1 MSATRV
7 NFQPNSM
14 FARCNVGEVPERI
27 LIMTANTTVRR
38 LTRATLLCAT
48 TVAALCATMAQ
59 AQTIPP
65 TQDQPAA
72 TPQGATPSGAAT
84 AVPDAASAPALPD
97 TDQAA
102 GTIDAADPGDIV
114 VTGYRSS
121 LAKSTNAKRASTG
134 FTDSIFAE
142 DIGKFPD
149 TNIAESFNRIPGVTI
164 TRDVTGEGTNVA
176 IRGLGSNFTNVTLN
190 GAPIAVA
197 SSGATDAQGTDRSVD
212 LSFFPTDLFTKLTV
226 NKSYT
231 ADLLEGGA
239 AGNVDLRSARPFDRP
254 KSFLAYN
261 IQGTNQSPEDR
272 IGVRGSL
279 IGSWRGEKVGIL
291 AGVSAQRL
299 FTDTRGFE
307 TIGYTNPALTAAQC
321 GATTGCNTTGGG
333 NWTIPAVVPAGAG
346 AGLVAGTPINSAF
359 LLANNPGA
367 TIQQIDNALLPRL
380 GRSTS
385 IRGPRD
391 RVNAIVSAEWQPTD
405 TLHFYVDG
413 LYGYKRNEL
422 TRENMAWI
430 VRNGAI
436 IPTNLTFDKSD
447 CTVGCVVTGGTFAN
461 AQFFNEFRPYTET
474 TKLFSVNPGGEW
486 EISDA
491 FKLNLQGNYA
501 RSTFHRENPS
511 VGMTTPLGVGNTVTY
526 SNTGGIPTIQS
537 GLDLND
543 PTNFGWNAGSRV
555 NISDEYRV
563 NESKGVRG
571 DLTWGKK
578 ELNLKVGGAF
588 DDVSRR
594 IRSFDNSQAWQN
606 AVCGNNPNVFVQS
619 PNSQPPCEG
628 LNAPGAAPAGYPTYP
643 GYGTG
648 ATAGMAGPVRYA
660 GSLVPNSA
668 APTYL
673 MPGPAGFVTVDWPKF
688 AAATNYDQ
696 YHDNAPESGASST
709 GASGGSIREV
719 VKSAFATVNGAQ
731 ELGGNMLRFNVGL
744 RYVNTIQTISGRV
757 SLPDPRNAT
766 ASGAALPDGSRYPN
780 IVNIAT
786 TRNNYSNWLPA
797 ATFAYDVGE
806 HALVR
811 VAGSRTLTRPDP
823 SAQLPGVN
831 FGAPSADQASIGNP
845 ALKPYLST
853 NLDLGF
859 EYYTGREGV
868 ISFNAFRKS
877 IEGFTNTAINTVPF
891 SNLAQYGI
899 TYDTLNPTQQIAL
912 NSRGGPTVAQVQV
925 TSQVNVP
932 NKLTINGLEFQW
944 VQPLD
949 FLTKM
954 IGVTGFGFNAN
965 ATIFDQRSDGPAQAF
980 GVAPFTYNITGYY
993 EKNGVMLRVSTTSRE
1008 GSQNSGAAQNGIP
1021 AAALFG
1027 TDYTTYDFSSSFDLD
1042 KIFGLKGAPQLTVNV
1057 ANFTDATLRSYFQ
1070 FENATFTQYKPG
1082 RQFLV
1087 GLRGTF

>member
-1 MSATRV
+1 MT
-7 NFQPNSM
+7 PIKT
-14 FARCNVGEVPERI
+14 VPH
-27 LIMTANTTVRR
+27 
-38 LTRATLLCAT
+38 LTRAALLCAT
-48 TVAALCATMAQ
+48 TIAALCAPTAM

-65 TQDQPAA
+65 TQDPAPPVA
-72 TPQGATPSGAAT
+72 QGAAPAT
-84 AVPDAASAPALPD
+84 AERGPESPAIALPGA
-97 TDQAA
+97 DQAP
-102 GTIDAADPGDIV
+102 GTIDAADDADII

-121 LAKSTNAKRASTG
+121 LAKSTTAKREATG

-149 TNIAESFNRIPGVTI
+149 TNIAESFNRIPGITI
-164 TRDVTGEGTNVA
+164 SRDVTGEGTNVA

-190 GAPIAVA
+190 GATIAVA

-239 AGNVDLRSARPFDRP
+239 AGNIDLRSARPFDRQT
-254 KSFLAYN
+254 SFLAYN
-261 IQGTNQSPEDR
+261 VQGTKQSPEDR
-272 IGVRGSL
+272 IGARGSL
-279 IGSWRGEKVGIL
+279 IGSWRNDTVGIL

-321 GATTGCNTTGGG
+321 GAATGCNATAGG
-333 NWTIPAVVPAGAG
+333 NWTIPAVVPTGAG
-346 AGLVAGTPINSAF
+346 AGLVAGTTIDSAF

-367 TIQQIDNALLPRL
+367 SIQQIDNALLPRL
-380 GRSTS
+380 GRFTS

-391 RVNAIVSAEWQPTD
+391 RINAIVSAEWQPTD
-405 TLHFYVDG
+405 TLHFYIDG
-413 LYGYKRNEL
+413 LYGYKKNEL
-422 TRENMAWI
+422 TRENVAWI

-436 IPTNLTFDKSD
+436 IPTKLTFDKSD

-474 TKLFSVNPGGEW
+474 TKLLSINPGGEW
-486 EISDA
+486 EISDTL
-491 FKLNLQGNYA
+491 KLNLQGNYA
-501 RSTFHRENPS
+501 RSTFHRESPS
-511 VGMTTPLGVGNTVTY
+511 VGLTTPLSVGNTVTY
-526 SNTGGIPTIQS
+526 SNTGNGIPTITS

-543 PTNFGWNAGSRV
+543 PKNFGWNAGSRV
-555 NISDEYRV
+555 NIQDERRR
-563 NESKGVRG
+563 NTNKGARG
-571 DLTWGKK
+571 DLTWGAKA
-578 ELNLKVGGAF
+578 LNLKVGGAF

-594 IRSFDNSQAWQN
+594 IQGFDNSQAWQN
-606 AVCGNNPNVFVQS
+606 AVCGNNPNVFVPS
-619 PNSQPPCEG
+619 PNSQPPCTG

-648 ATAGMAGPVRYA
+648 STAGMAGPVTYG
-660 GSLVPNSA
+660 GSLIPNAA
-668 APTYL
+668 APSYL
-673 MPGPAGFVTVDWPKF
+673 SPGPAGFVTVNFPAF
-688 AAATNYDQ
+688 AAASKYQ
-696 YHDNAPESGASST
+696 QFHDAAPESGGANT
-709 GASGGSIREV
+709 GASGGTIREV
-719 VKSAFATVNGAQ
+719 VKSAFATLNGEQ
-731 ELGGNMLRFNVGL
+731 ELGGNMLRFNAGV

-757 SLPDPRNAT
+757 SLPDPRNT
-766 ASGAALPDGSRYPN
+766 PPSGVALPDGSRYPN
-780 IVNIAT
+780 IVNIVT
-786 TRNNYSNWLPA
+786 TRNEYSKWLPA
-797 ATFAYDVGE
+797 ATFAYDVSDR
-806 HALVR
+806 AVVR
-811 VAGSRTLTRPDP
+811 VAGSRTMTRPDP
-823 SAQLPGVN
+823 AQQLPGVS
-831 FGAPSADQASIGNP
+831 FGAPSADQANIGNP
-845 ALKPYLST
+845 ALAPYLST
-853 NLDLGF
+853 NIDLGF

-868 ISFNAFRKS
+868 VSFNAFRKS
-877 IEGFTNTAINTVPF
+877 IKGFTNTFINTVPF

-899 TYDTLNPTQQIAL
+899 TYDTLNPTQQIAI
-912 NSRGGPTVAQVQV
+912 NSRGGPGAAQVQV

-949 FLTKM
+949 FLTRM

-965 ATIFDQRSDGPAQAF
+965 ATFVDQRSDGPATAF

-993 EKNGVMLRVSTTSRE
+993 EKNGVMLRVSTTSRD

-1027 TDYTTYDFSSSFDLD
+1027 TDYTQYDFSSSFDLD
-1042 KIFGLKGAPQLTVNV
+1042 TLFGIAHAPQLTINV
-1057 ANFTDATLRSYFQ
+1057 ANFTNATLRSYFQ

-1082 RQFLV
+1082 RQFLI

>member
-1 MSATRV
+1 MTPSKT
-7 NFQPNSM
+7 
-14 FARCNVGEVPERI
+14 VP
-27 LIMTANTTVRR
+27 R

-48 TVAALCATMAQ
+48 TMAALCATIAT

-65 TQDQPAA
+65 TQDPSPPVAEGAAPVAATPDATAPAA
-72 TPQGATPSGAAT
+72 TL
-84 AVPDAASAPALPD
+84 PDA
-97 TDQAA
+97 DQTP
-102 GTIDAADPGDIV
+102 GTIDAADGADIV

-149 TNIAESFNRIPGVTI
+149 TNIAESFNRIPGITI

-190 GAPIAVA
+190 GATIAVA

-239 AGNVDLRSARPFDRP
+239 AGNIDLRSARPFDRQT
-254 KSFLAYN
+254 SFLAYN
-261 IQGTNQSPEDR
+261 VQGTKQSPEDR
-272 IGVRGSL
+272 IGARGSL
-279 IGSWRGEKVGIL
+279 IGSWRNDTFGIL

-321 GATTGCNTTGGG
+321 GAATGCNTTGGG
-333 NWTIPAVVPAGAG
+333 NWTIPATVPVGAG
-346 AGLVAGTPINSAF
+346 AGLVAGTPINQAF

-380 GRSTS
+380 GRNTS

-391 RVNAIVSAEWQPTD
+391 RINAIMSAEWQPTD

-413 LYGYKRNEL
+413 LYGYKKNEL
-422 TRENMAWI
+422 IRENVAWI

-486 EISDA
+486 EISDTL
-491 FKLNLQGNYA
+491 KLNLQGNYA
-501 RSTFHRENPS
+501 RSTFHRESPS
-511 VGMTTPLGVGNTVTY
+511 VGLTTPLGVGNTVTY
-526 SNTGGIPTIQS
+526 TNDGGIPTIQS

-543 PTNFGWNAGSRV
+543 PANFGWNAGSRV
-555 NISDEYRV
+555 NIQDERRL
-563 NESKGVRG
+563 NISKGARG
-571 DLTWGKK
+571 DLTWGAKA
-578 ELNLKVGGAF
+578 LNLKVGGAF
-588 DDVSRR
+588 DNVSRR
-594 IRSFDNSQAWQN
+594 ITGYDNSQAWQN
-606 AVCGNNPNVFVQS
+606 AVCGNNPSAFVNS

-648 ATAGMAGPVRYA
+648 STAGMAGPVTYG
-660 GSLVPNSA
+660 GSLIPNSA
-668 APTYL
+668 VPTYL
-673 MPGPAGFVTVDWPKF
+673 TPGPAGFVTVDWPKF
-688 AAATNYDQ
+688 AAASNYDF
-696 YHDNAPESGASST
+696 YHDNAPETGAANT
-709 GASGGSIREV
+709 GASGGAIREV
-719 VKSAFATVNGAQ
+719 VKSAFATLNGEQ
-731 ELGGNMLRFNVGL
+731 ELGGNMLRFNAGV
-744 RYVNTIQTISGRV
+744 RYVNTIQTITGRV
-757 SLPDPRNAT
+757 SLPDPRNTTAT
-766 ASGAALPDGSRYPN
+766 GAQLPDGSRYPN
-780 IVNIAT
+780 LVSNVS
-786 TRNNYSNWLPA
+786 TRNVYSKWLPA

-806 HALVR
+806 HAVVR
-811 VAGSRTLTRPDP
+811 VAGSRTMTRPDP

-845 ALKPYLST
+845 ALEPYLST

-868 ISFNAFRKS
+868 VSFNAFRKS
-877 IEGFTNTAINTVPF
+877 IDGFTNTSINTVPF
-891 SNLAQYGI
+891 ADLAQYGI

-949 FLTKM
+949 FLTRM

-965 ATIFDQRSDGPAQAF
+965 ATIVDQRSDGPAQAF

-993 EKNGVMLRVSTTSRE
+993 EKNGVMVRVSTTSRD

-1021 AAALFG
+1021 AAALYG

-1042 KIFGLKGAPQLTVNV
+1042 KIFGLAGAPQLTVNV
-1057 ANFTDATLRSYFQ
+1057 ANFTNATLRSYFQ

-1082 RQFLV
+1082 RQFLI

>member
-1 MSATRV
+1 MV
-7 NFQPNSM
+7 
-14 FARCNVGEVPERI
+14 V
-27 LIMTANTTVRR
+27 
-38 LTRATLLCAT
+38 LCAT
-48 TVAALCATMAQ
+48 AAA
-59 AQTIPP
+59 AQTVPP
-65 TQDQPAA
+65 TQDAAPTAPQSPAPATAEPTAPAA
-72 TPQGATPSGAAT
+72 S
-84 AVPDAASAPALPD
+84 LPD
-97 TDQAA
+97 SDQTP
-102 GTIDAADPGDIV
+102 GTIDAADSGDIV

-121 LAKSTNAKRASTG
+121 LAKSTYAKRESTG

-149 TNIAESFNRIPGVTI
+149 TNIAESFNRIPGITI

-190 GAPIAVA
+190 GATIAVA

-239 AGNVDLRSARPFDRP
+239 AGNIDLRSARPFDRST
-254 KSFLAYN
+254 SFLAYN
-261 IQGTNQSPEDR
+261 VQGTRQSPEDR
-272 IGVRGSL
+272 IGARGSL
-279 IGSWRGEKVGIL
+279 IGSWRGDKFGIL

-321 GATTGCNTTGGG
+321 GATTGCNTTAGG
-333 NWTIPAVVPAGAG
+333 NWTIPAVVPVGAG
-346 AGLVAGTPINSAF
+346 AGLVAGTPITSAF

-380 GRSTS
+380 GRFTS

-391 RVNAIVSAEWQPTD
+391 RINAIVSTEWQPTD
-405 TLHFYVDG
+405 RLHLYVDG
-413 LYGYKRNEL
+413 LYGYKKNEL
-422 TRENMAWI
+422 IRENMAWI
-430 VRNGAI
+430 VRNSAI
-436 IPTNLTFDKSD
+436 IPTNLTFDKTD

-486 EISDA
+486 EISNRL
-491 FKLNLQGNYA
+491 KLNLQGNYA
-501 RSTFHRENPS
+501 RSTFHRESPT
-511 VGMTTPLGVGNTVTY
+511 VGATTPLGVGNTVTY
-526 SNTGGIPTIQS
+526 ANTGGVPTINS

-543 PTNFGWNAGSRV
+543 PANFGWNPGARLSVADERRL
-555 NISDEYRV
+555 NIT
-563 NESKGVRG
+563 KGLRG
-571 DLTWGKK
+571 DLTWGEKT
-578 ELNLKVGGAF
+578 LNLKVGGAY

-594 IRSFDNSQAWQN
+594 IRGYDNSQQWQN
-606 AVCGNNPNVFVQS
+606 AVCGNNPSIFVPS

-628 LNAPGAAPAGYPTYP
+628 LSAPGVTPPGYPTYP

-648 ATAGMAGPVRYA
+648 STAGLAGTVSYG

-668 APTYL
+668 VPTYL
-673 MPGPAGFVTVDWPKF
+673 KPGPAGFVTVDFPAF
-688 AAATNYDQ
+688 AAASNYE
-696 YHDNAPESGASST
+696 YFHDNTPETGGSTT
-709 GASGGSIREV
+709 GASGGLIREK
-719 VKSAFATVNGAQ
+719 VKSAFATLNGEQ
-731 ELGGNMLRFNVGL
+731 ELGGNMLRFNVGV
-744 RYVNTIQTISGRV
+744 RYVNTIQEIAGRV
-757 SLPDPRNAT
+757 SLPDARNT
-766 ASGAALPDGSRYPN
+766 PPSGIALPDGSRYPN
-780 IVNIAT
+780 IVNIVT
-786 TRNNYSNWLPA
+786 TQNKYSNWLPA
-797 ATFAYDVGE
+797 ATFAYDVSE
-806 HALVR
+806 HAVVR
-811 VAGSRTLTRPDP
+811 VAGSRTMTRPDP
-823 SAQLPGVN
+823 SAQLPGVG

-868 ISFNAFRKS
+868 VSFNAFRKALT
-877 IEGFTNTAINTVPF
+877 GFTTTAIDTVPF
-891 SNLAQYGI
+891 SDLSQYGI
-899 TYDTLNPTQQIAL
+899 TYDTLNPTQQIAI
-912 NSRGGPTVAQVQV
+912 NSRGGPGTAQVQI

-932 NKLTINGLEFQW
+932 DKLTINGLEFQW

-949 FLTKM
+949 FLTRAVG
-954 IGVTGFGFNAN
+954 ITGFGFNAN
-965 ATIFDQRSDGPAQAF
+965 ATIVDQTSKGAAQAF

-993 EKNGVMLRVSTTSRE
+993 EKHGVMLRVSTTARE

-1042 KIFGLKGAPQLTVNV
+1042 TIFGLAGAPQLTVNV
-1057 ANFTDATLRSYFQ
+1057 ANFTNATLRSYFQ

-1082 RQFLV
+1082 RQFLI

>member
-1 MSATRV
+1 
-7 NFQPNSM
+7 
-14 FARCNVGEVPERI
+14 
-27 LIMTANTTVRR
+27 MTPFKMAPR
-38 LTRATLLCAT
+38 LTRAALLCAT
-48 TVAALCATMAQ
+48 TMVALSATVAA

-65 TQDQPAA
+65 TQDPAPAA
-72 TPQGATPSGAAT
+72 SQGAAPAT
-84 AVPDAASAPALPD
+84 AGPTAPAASPAAALPD
-97 TDQAA
+97 SDQTP
-102 GTIDAADPGDIV
+102 GTIDAADSGDIV

-121 LAKSTNAKRASTG
+121 LAKSTNAKRAATG

-149 TNIAESFNRIPGVTI
+149 TNIAESFNRIPGITI

-190 GAPIAVA
+190 GATIAVA

-239 AGNVDLRSARPFDRP
+239 AGNIDLRSARPFDRAT
-254 KSFLAYN
+254 SFLAYN
-261 IQGTNQSPEDR
+261 VQGTKQSPEDR
-272 IGVRGSL
+272 IGARGSL
-279 IGSWRGEKVGIL
+279 IGSWRGDKVGIL

-321 GATTGCNTTGGG
+321 GAASGCNTTGGG
-333 NWTIPAVVPAGAG
+333 NWTIPAVVPVGAG
-346 AGLVAGTPINSAF
+346 AGLVAGTPITSAF

-391 RVNAIVSAEWQPTD
+391 RINAIVSAEWQPSD

-413 LYGYKRNEL
+413 LYGYKKNDL

-436 IPTNLTFDKSD
+436 IPTNLTFDKAD
-447 CTVGCVVTGGTFAN
+447 CTIGCVVTGGTFAN

-474 TKLFSVNPGGEW
+474 TKLFSINPGGEW
-486 EISDA
+486 EISDTL
-491 FKLNLQGNYA
+491 KLNLQGNYA

-511 VGMTTPLGVGNTVTY
+511 VGLTTPLGVGNTVTY
-526 SNTGGIPTIQS
+526 SNDGSGIPTIQS
-537 GLDLND
+537 ALDLND
-543 PTNFGWNAGSRV
+543 PANFGWNPGSRV
-555 NISDEYRV
+555 NISDERRL
-563 NESKGVRG
+563 NKSKGARG
-571 DLTWGKK
+571 DLTWGKPA
-578 ELNLKVGGAF
+578 LNLKVGGAF

-594 IRSFDNSQAWQN
+594 ISSNDNSQAYQN
-606 AVCGNNPNVFVQS
+606 AVCGNNPSVFVAS

-628 LNAPGAAPAGYPTYP
+628 LNAPGVIPAGYPTYP
-643 GYGTG
+643 GFGTG
-648 ATAGMAGPVRYA
+648 STAGMTGPVTYG

-668 APTYL
+668 APSYL
-673 MPGPAGFVTVDWPKF
+673 TPGPAGFVTVDWPKF
-688 AAATNYDQ
+688 AAATNYDF
-696 YHDNAPESGASST
+696 YHDNSPESGASTT
-709 GASGGSIREV
+709 GASGGGIREV
-719 VKSAFATVNGAQ
+719 VKSAFATVNGEQ
-731 ELGGNMLRFNVGL
+731 DLGGNMLRFNVGV
-744 RYVNTIQTISGRV
+744 RYVNTIQTITGRV
-757 SLPDPRNAT
+757 SLPDPRNTTAT
-766 ASGAALPDGSRYPN
+766 GVALPDGSRYPN
-780 IVNIAT
+780 LVSIVS
-786 TRNNYSNWLPA
+786 TRNVYSKWLPA
-797 ATFAYDVGE
+797 ATFAYDVSE
-806 HALVR
+806 HAVVR
-811 VAGSRTLTRPDP
+811 VAGSRTMTRPDP

-845 ALKPYLST
+845 ALEPYMST
-853 NLDLGF
+853 NIDLGF

-868 ISFNAFRKS
+868 VSFNAFRKS
-877 IEGFTNTAINTVPF
+877 IKGFTNTAISTVPF
-891 SNLAQYGI
+891 SNLSQYGI
-899 TYDTLNPTQQIAL
+899 TYDTLNPTQQIAI
-912 NSRGGPTVAQVQV
+912 NSRGGPGTAQVQV
-925 TSQVNVP
+925 TSQVNVAD
-932 NKLTINGLEFQW
+932 KLTINGLEFQW

-949 FLTKM
+949 FLTKT
-954 IGVTGFGFNAN
+954 IGITGFGFNAN
-965 ATIFDQRSDGPAQAF
+965 ATVVDQTSKGAATAF

-993 EKNGVMLRVSTTSRE
+993 EKHGVMLRVSTTSRE

-1042 KIFGLKGAPQLTVNV
+1042 KIFGLAGAPQLTVNV
-1057 ANFTDATLRSYFQ
+1057 ANFTNATLRSYFQ

>member
-1 MSATRV
+1 MKPFKMA
-7 NFQPNSM
+7 P
-14 FARCNVGEVPERI
+14 
-27 LIMTANTTVRR
+27 R
-38 LTRATLLCAT
+38 LTRAVLLCAT
-48 TVAALCATMAQ
+48 TLGALCATAAAAQ
-59 AQTIPP
+59 NAPPPQDQTPADGQDNGPATPPPAAQTPLEVGD
-65 TQDQPAA
+65 TQGS
-72 TPQGATPSGAAT
+72 TGE
-84 AVPDAASAPALPD
+84 
-97 TDQAA
+97 
-102 GTIDAADPGDIV
+102 DIV

-149 TNIAESFNRIPGVTI
+149 TNIAESFNRIPGITI

-190 GAPIAVA
+190 GATIAVA

-239 AGNVDLRSARPFDRP
+239 AGNIDLRSARPFDRAT
-254 KSFLAYN
+254 SFLAYN
-261 IQGTNQSPEDR
+261 VQGTKQSPEDR
-272 IGVRGSL
+272 IGARGSL
-279 IGSWRGEKVGIL
+279 IGSWRGDKVGIL

-321 GATTGCNTTGGG
+321 GAASGCNTTGGG
-333 NWTIPAVVPAGAG
+333 NWTIPAVVPVGAG
-346 AGLVAGTPINSAF
+346 AGLVAGTPITSAF

-391 RVNAIVSAEWQPTD
+391 RINAIVSAEWQPSD

-413 LYGYKRNEL
+413 LYGYKKNEL

-430 VRNGAI
+430 VRNGAV
-436 IPTNLTFDKSD
+436 IPTNLTFDKAD
-447 CTVGCVVTGGTFAN
+447 CTIGCVVTGGTFAN

-474 TKLFSVNPGGEW
+474 TKLVSVNPGGDW
-486 EISDA
+486 AISDKL
-491 FKLNLQGNYA
+491 KLNLQGNYA

-511 VGMTTPLGVGNTVTY
+511 VGLTTPLGVGNTVTY
-526 SNTGGIPTIQS
+526 SNDGSGIPTIQS

-543 PTNFGWNAGSRV
+543 PANFGWNPGSRV
-555 NISDEYRV
+555 NISDERRL
-563 NESKGVRG
+563 NKSKGARG
-571 DLTWGKK
+571 DLTWGDTA
-578 ELNLKVGGAF
+578 LNLKIGGAF

-594 IRSFDNSQAWQN
+594 ISSNDNSQAYQN
-606 AVCGNNPNVFVQS
+606 AVCGNNPSAFIAS

-628 LNAPGAAPAGYPTYP
+628 RNAPGVILAGYPTYP
-643 GYGTG
+643 GFGTG
-648 ATAGMAGPVRYA
+648 STAGLTGPVTYG

-668 APTYL
+668 APSYL
-673 MPGPAGFVTVDWPKF
+673 TPGPAGFVTVDWPKF
-688 AAATNYDQ
+688 AAATNYDF
-696 YHDNAPESGASST
+696 YHDNSPESGASTT
-709 GASGGSIREV
+709 GASGGGIREV

-731 ELGGNMLRFNVGL
+731 DLGGNMLRFNVGV
-744 RYVNTIQTISGRV
+744 RYVNTIQTITGRV
-757 SLPDPRNAT
+757 SLPDPRNTT

-780 IVNIAT
+780 LVSIVS
-786 TRNNYSNWLPA
+786 TRNVYAKWLPA

-806 HALVR
+806 HAVVR
-811 VAGSRTLTRPDP
+811 VAGSRTMTRPDP

-845 ALKPYLST
+845 ALEPYMST

-868 ISFNAFRKS
+868 VSFNAFRKS
-877 IEGFTNTAINTVPF
+877 IKGFTNTAISTVPF
-891 SNLAQYGI
+891 SNLSQYGI
-899 TYDTLNPTQQIAL
+899 TYDTLNPTQQIAI
-912 NSRGGPTVAQVQV
+912 NSRGGPGTAQVQV
-925 TSQVNVP
+925 TSQVNVAD
-932 NKLTINGLEFQW
+932 KLTINGLEFQW

-949 FLTKM
+949 FLTKN
-954 IGVTGFGFNAN
+954 IGITGFGFNAN
-965 ATIFDQRSDGPAQAF
+965 ATIVDQTSKGAAQAF
-980 GVAPFTYNITGYY
+980 GVAPFTYNVTAYY
-993 EKNGVMLRVSTTSRE
+993 EKHGVMLRVSTTSRE

-1042 KIFGLKGAPQLTVNV
+1042 KIFGFAGAPQLTVNV
-1057 ANFTDATLRSYFQ
+1057 ANFTNATLRSYFQ

>member
-1 MSATRV
+1 
-7 NFQPNSM
+7 
-14 FARCNVGEVPERI
+14 
-27 LIMTANTTVRR
+27 MTPFKMAPR
-38 LTRATLLCAT
+38 LTRAALLCAT
-48 TVAALCATMAQ
+48 TMVALSATMAA

-65 TQDQPAA
+65 TQDPAPAA
-72 TPQGATPSGAAT
+72 PQSAAPAPAAPAT
-84 AVPDAASAPALPD
+84 ADPASPAAALPD
-97 TDQAA
+97 SDQTP
-102 GTIDAADPGDIV
+102 GTIDAADTGDIV

-149 TNIAESFNRIPGVTI
+149 TNIAESFNRIPGITI

-190 GAPIAVA
+190 GATIAVA

-239 AGNVDLRSARPFDRP
+239 AGNIDLRSARPFDRST
-254 KSFLAYN
+254 SFLAYN
-261 IQGTNQSPEDR
+261 VQGTKQSPEDR
-272 IGVRGSL
+272 IGARGSL
-279 IGSWRGEKVGIL
+279 IGSWRGDKVGIL

-321 GATTGCNTTGGG
+321 GAASGCNTTGGG
-333 NWTIPAVVPAGAG
+333 NWTIPAVVPVGAG
-346 AGLVAGTPINSAF
+346 AGLVAGTPITSAF

-380 GRSTS
+380 GRFTS

-391 RVNAIVSAEWQPTD
+391 RINAIVSAEWQPTD

-413 LYGYKRNEL
+413 LYGYKKNEL

-430 VRNGAI
+430 VRNGAV
-436 IPTNLTFDKSD
+436 IPTNLTFDKPD
-447 CTVGCVVTGGTFAN
+447 CTIGCVVTGGTFAN

-486 EISDA
+486 EISNTL
-491 FKLNLQGNYA
+491 KLNLQGNYA

-526 SNTGGIPTIQS
+526 SNDGSGIPTIQS
-537 GLDLND
+537 ALDLND
-543 PTNFGWNAGSRV
+543 PANFGWNAGSRV
-555 NISDEYRV
+555 NISDERRL
-563 NESKGVRG
+563 NKSKGARG
-571 DLTWGKK
+571 DLTWGNTA
-578 ELNLKVGGAF
+578 LNLKIGGAF

-594 IRSFDNSQAWQN
+594 ISSTDNSQAYQN
-606 AVCGNNPNVFVQS
+606 AVCGNNPSVFVPS

-628 LNAPGAAPAGYPTYP
+628 LNAPGVIPAGYPTYP

-648 ATAGMAGPVRYA
+648 STAGMAGPASYG
-660 GSLVPNSA
+660 GSLVPNAA
-668 APTYL
+668 APSYL
-673 MPGPAGFVTVDWPKF
+673 TPGPAGFVTVDWPKF
-688 AAATNYDQ
+688 AAATNYDF
-696 YHDNAPESGASST
+696 YHDTSPESGASTT
-709 GASGGSIREV
+709 GASGGGIREV
-719 VKSAFATVNGAQ
+719 VKSAFATVNGEQ
-731 ELGGNMLRFNVGL
+731 NLGGNMLRFNVGM
-744 RYVNTIQTISGRV
+744 RYVNTIQTITGRV
-757 SLPDPRNAT
+757 SLPDPRNTTAT
-766 ASGAALPDGSRYPN
+766 GVALPDGSRYPN
-780 IVNIAT
+780 LVSIVS
-786 TRNNYSNWLPA
+786 TRNVYSKWLPA
-797 ATFAYDVGE
+797 ATFAYDVSE
-806 HALVR
+806 HAVVR
-811 VAGSRTLTRPDP
+811 VAGSRTMTRPDP

-845 ALKPYLST
+845 ALEPYMST
-853 NLDLGF
+853 NIDLGF

-868 ISFNAFRKS
+868 VSFNAFRKS
-877 IEGFTNTAINTVPF
+877 IKGFTNTAISTVAF
-891 SNLAQYGI
+891 GELAQYGI

-912 NSRGGPTVAQVQV
+912 NSRGGPSAAQVQV

-932 NKLTINGLEFQW
+932 DKLTINGLEFQW

-949 FLTKM
+949 FLTKN
-954 IGVTGFGFNAN
+954 IGITGFGFNAN
-965 ATIFDQRSDGPAQAF
+965 ATVVDQTSKGAATAF

-993 EKNGVMLRVSTTSRE
+993 EKHGVMLRVSTTSRE

-1042 KIFGLKGAPQLTVNV
+1042 KIFGLAGAPQLTINV

>member
-1 MSATRV
+1 MKS
-7 NFQPNSM
+7 
-14 FARCNVGEVPERI
+14 VPTIRLSRI
-27 LIMTANTTVRR
+27 A
-38 LTRATLLCAT
+38 LLCAT
-48 TVAALCATMAQ
+48 AVGAMSASTAWAQ
-59 AQTIPP
+59 AV
-65 TQDQPAA
+65 PA
-72 TPQGATPSGAAT
+72 PQGQILNDGQDNGPSVPPAPQTDQTPGTPSE
-84 AVPDAASAPALPD
+84 
-97 TDQAA
+97 
-102 GTIDAADPGDIV
+102 DIV

-121 LAKSTNAKRASTG
+121 LAKSTNAKRAATG

-197 SSGATDAQGTDRSVD
+197 SSGSTDAQGTDRSVD

-239 AGNVDLRSARPFDRP
+239 AGNIDLRSARPFDRSGP
-254 KSFLAYN
+254 FLAYN
-261 IQGTNQSPEDR
+261 IQGSKQTPEDR
-272 IGVRGSL
+272 IGARGSL
-279 IGSWRGEKVGIL
+279 IGSWRNETFGVL

-307 TIGYTNPALTAAQC
+307 TIGYTNPQLTAAQC
-321 GATTGCNTTGGG
+321 GATTVCNTGTGGG
-333 NWTIPAVVPAGAG
+333 NWTIPSTVPNGAG
-346 AGLVAGTPINSAF
+346 AGLIPGTVIDRNF

-367 TIQQIDNALLPRL
+367 TIQQIDNGLLPRL
-380 GRSTS
+380 GRVTS

-391 RVNAIVSAEWQPTD
+391 RLNAILSAEYRPTD
-405 TLHFYVDG
+405 ELHFYVDG
-413 LYGYKRNEL
+413 LYGFKKNEL

-447 CTVGCVVTGGTFAN
+447 CSAGCTVTGGTFAN

-474 TKLFSVNPGGEW
+474 TRLWSVNPGAEW
-486 EISDA
+486 QINDKL
-491 FKLNLQGNYA
+491 KLNFQGNYA
-501 RSTFHRENPS
+501 RSTFHRESPT
-511 VGMTTPLGVGNTVTY
+511 VGMTTPLGVGNTVTF
-526 SNTGGIPTIQS
+526 SNNGGIPTITS
-537 GLDLND
+537 ALDLND
-543 PTNFGWNAGSRV
+543 PKNFGWYAGSRV
-555 NISDEYRV
+555 NLQDERRL
-563 NESKGVRG
+563 NINKGLRG
-571 DLTWGKK
+571 DLTWGDTA
-578 ELNLKVGGAF
+578 LNLKVGGAY
-588 DDVSRR
+588 DDTSRR
-594 IRSFDNSQAWQN
+594 IRGFDNSQFWQN
-606 AVCGNNPNVFVQS
+606 AVCGNNPNVAVPS

-648 ATAGMAGPVRYA
+648 FSSGMSGPVSYG
-660 GSLVPNSA
+660 GSLIPNSA
-668 APTYL
+668 APSYL
-673 MPGPAGFVTVDWPKF
+673 SPGPAGFVTVNWPAF
-688 AAATNYDQ
+688 AKASNYQ
-696 YHDNAPESGASST
+696 FFHDNAPENGGANT
-709 GASGGSIREV
+709 GASAGFIREV

-731 ELGGNMLRFNVGL
+731 ELGGNTLRFNVGL

-757 SLPDPRNAT
+757 SLPDPRNTT
-766 ASGAALPDGSRYPN
+766 ASGASLPDGSRYPS
-780 IVNIAT
+780 IINIAE
-786 TRNNYSNWLPA
+786 TRNVYSEWLPA
-797 ATFAYDVGE
+797 ATFAYDIGE
-806 HALVR
+806 HAVVR
-811 VAGSRTLTRPDP
+811 VAGSRTMTRPDP
-823 SAQLPGVN
+823 SAQLPGIN

-845 ALKPYLST
+845 ALAPYLST

-877 IEGFTNTAINTVPF
+877 LEGFTTTAISTVPF

-899 TYDTLNPTQQIAL
+899 TYDTLNPTQQIAI
-912 NSRGGPTVAQVQV
+912 NARGGPGAAQVQV

-949 FLTKM
+949 FLTRA
-954 IGVTGFGFNAN
+954 IGITGFGFNAN
-965 ATIFDQRSDGPAQAF
+965 ATIVDQRSDGPAVAF

-993 EKNGVMLRVSTTSRE
+993 EKNGVMLRVATTSRQ
-1008 GSQNSGAAQNGIP
+1008 GAQNSGAAQNGIP
-1021 AAALFG
+1021 NAALFG
-1027 TDYTTYDFSSSFDLD
+1027 TDYTTYDFSSAFDLD
-1042 KIFGLKGAPQLTVNV
+1042 KIFGIAGAPQLTVNV
-1057 ANFTDATLRSYFQ
+1057 ANFTNATLRSYFQ

-1082 RQFLV
+1082 RQFLI

>member
-1 MSATRV
+1 MKSRHFARATRALLLSATV
-7 NFQPNSM
+7 LGAAVSADASAQALP
-14 FARCNVGEVPERI
+14 P
-27 LIMTANTTVRR
+27 T
-38 LTRATLLCAT
+38 AT
-48 TVAALCATMAQ
+48 TAPADG
-59 AQTIPP
+59 
-65 TQDQPAA
+65 QDNGPA
-72 TPQGATPSGAAT
+72 TPPLPQTDATQGTVAE
-84 AVPDAASAPALPD
+84 
-97 TDQAA
+97 
-102 GTIDAADPGDIV
+102 DIV

-121 LAKSTNAKRASTG
+121 LAKATDSKRASTG

-149 TNIAESFNRIPGVTI
+149 TNIAESFNRIPGITI

-190 GAPIAVA
+190 GATIAVA

-239 AGNVDLRSARPFDRP
+239 AGNIDLRSARPFDRQTG
-254 KSFLAYN
+254 FLAYN
-261 IQGTNQSPEDR
+261 IQGTKQSPEDR
-272 IGVRGSL
+272 IGARGSL
-279 IGSWRGEKVGIL
+279 IGSWRNETFGIL

-321 GATTGCNTTGGG
+321 GASTGCNTTGGG
-333 NWTIPAVVPAGAG
+333 NWTIPATVPVGAG
-346 AGLVAGTPINSAF
+346 AGLVAGTTIDRAF

-367 TIQQIDNALLPRL
+367 TIQQIDNGLLPRL
-380 GRSTS
+380 GRFTS

-391 RVNAIVSAEWQPTD
+391 RVNAIVSAEWQPSD
-405 TLHFYVDG
+405 TLHFYIDG
-413 LYGYKRNEL
+413 LYGYKKNEL
-422 TRENMAWI
+422 IRENMAWI

-447 CTVGCVVTGGTFAN
+447 CSAGCTVTGGTFAN

-486 EISDA
+486 EISDRL
-491 FKLNLQGNYA
+491 KLTLQGNYA
-501 RSTFHRENPS
+501 RSTFHRENPT

-526 SNTGGIPTIQS
+526 SNDGGIPTITS

-543 PTNFGWNAGSRV
+543 PNNFGWYTGSRV
-555 NISDEYRV
+555 SVNDERRV
-563 NESKGVRG
+563 NENKGFRG
-571 DLTWGKK
+571 DLMWGDKS
-578 ELNLKVGGAF
+578 LNLKVGGAY

-594 IRSFDNSQAWQN
+594 ISGFDNTQAYQN
-606 AVCGNNPNVFVQS
+606 AVCGNNPSVTLPS
-619 PNSQPPCEG
+619 PNTQPPCEG

-643 GYGTG
+643 GLGTG
-648 ATAGMAGPVRYA
+648 SSAGVTGPLTYG

-673 MPGPAGFVTVDWPKF
+673 RPGPAGFVTVDFPAF
-688 AAATNYDQ
+688 AAATNYQQ
-696 YHDNAPESGASST
+696 YHDNAPESGGSTT
-709 GASGGSIREV
+709 GASGGLIREV

-731 ELGGNMLRFNVGL
+731 EVGDNMLRFNVGI
-744 RYVNTIQTISGRV
+744 RYVNTIQTIAGRV
-757 SLPDPRNAT
+757 SLPDPRNTGANG
-766 ASGAALPDGSRYPN
+766 ASLPDGSRYPN
-780 IVNIAT
+780 IVNIVS
-786 TRNNYSNWLPA
+786 TRNVYAKWLPA
-797 ATFAYDVGE
+797 ATFAYDIGE
-806 HALVR
+806 HAVVR
-811 VAGSRTLTRPDP
+811 VAGSRTMTRPDP

-845 ALKPYLST
+845 ALAPYLST

-868 ISFNAFRKS
+868 VSFNAFRKS
-877 IEGFTNTAINTVPF
+877 IEGFTTTQINTVPF

-899 TYDTLNPTQQIAL
+899 TYDTLNPTQQIAI
-912 NSRGGPTVAQVQV
+912 NSRGGPTAAQVQV

-949 FLTKM
+949 FLTRM

-965 ATIFDQRSDGPAQAF
+965 ATIVDQRSDGPAVAF

-993 EKNGVMLRVSTTSRE
+993 EKHGVMLRVSTTSRQ

-1021 AAALFG
+1021 AAALYG

-1042 KIFGLKGAPQLTVNV
+1042 KLLGIPGAPQLTFNV

-1082 RQFLV
+1082 RQFLI

>member
-1 MSATRV
+1 MTTRTL
-7 NFQPNSM
+7 
-14 FARCNVGEVPERI
+14 RLRRI
-27 LIMTANTTVRR
+27 A
-38 LTRATLLCAT
+38 LLCAT
-48 TVAALCATMAQ
+48 TLGTLSAQMAAAQ
-59 AQTIPP
+59 AVPPPSEQTPADG
-65 TQDQPAA
+65 QDNGPA
-72 TPQGATPSGAAT
+72 
-84 AVPDAASAPALPD
+84 VAPAPQ
-97 TDQAA
+97 TDETQ
-102 GTIDAADPGDIV
+102 GTPGEDIV

-121 LAKSTNAKRASTG
+121 LAKATDSKRASTG

-190 GAPIAVA
+190 GATIAVA

-239 AGNVDLRSARPFDRP
+239 AGNIDLRSARPFDRNS
-254 KSFLAYN
+254 SFLAYN
-261 IQGTNQSPEDR
+261 IQGTKQTPEDR
-272 IGVRGSL
+272 IGARGSL
-279 IGSWRGEKVGIL
+279 IGSWRNDTFGIL

-299 FTDTRGFE
+299 FTETRGFE

-321 GATTGCNTTGGG
+321 GATSGCNTTGGG
-333 NWTIPAVVPAGAG
+333 NWTIPATVPVGAG
-346 AGLVAGTPINSAF
+346 AGLVAGTTIDRAF

-367 TIQQIDNALLPRL
+367 TIQQIDNGLIPRL
-380 GRSTS
+380 GRTAN

-391 RVNAIVSAEWQPTD
+391 RLNAILSAEWQPTD
-405 TLHFYVDG
+405 TLHFYIDG
-413 LYGYKRNEL
+413 LYGYKKNDL
-422 TRENMAWI
+422 IREDMAWI
-430 VRNGAI
+430 GRNGAT

-447 CTVGCVVTGGTFAN
+447 CSAGCTVTGGTFAN
-461 AQFFNEFRPYTET
+461 AQFFDEFRPYIET

-486 EISDA
+486 EIND
-491 FKLNLQGNYA
+491 KLKLTLQGNYA
-501 RSTFHRENPS
+501 RSTFHRENPT

-526 SNTGGIPTIQS
+526 SNTGGIPTITS
-537 GLDLND
+537 SLDLND
-543 PTNFGWNAGSRV
+543 PNNFGWYTGSRV
-555 NISDEYRV
+555 SVNDERRLNV
-563 NESKGVRG
+563 NKGFRG
-571 DLTWGKK
+571 DLVWGDKS
-578 ELNLKVGGAF
+578 LNLKVGGSF
-588 DDVSRR
+588 DDISRR
-594 IRSFDNSQAWQN
+594 ISSFDASQQWQN
-606 AVCGNNPNVFVQS
+606 AVCGNNPSVYVPS
-619 PNSQPPCEG
+619 PNTQPPCEG
-628 LNAPGAAPAGYPTYP
+628 LYAPGAAPAGYPTYP
-643 GYGTG
+643 GLGTG
-648 ATAGMAGPVRYA
+648 YSSGLTGPVTYG

-673 MPGPAGFVTVDWPKF
+673 KPGPAGFVTVDFPAF
-688 AAATNYDQ
+688 AAATNYNF
-696 YHDNAPESGASST
+696 YHDNAPESGSSTT
-709 GASGGSIREV
+709 GASGGTIREV
-719 VKSAFATVNGAQ
+719 NKGLFATINGAQ

-757 SLPDPRNAT
+757 SVPDPRNTTAT
-766 ASGAALPDGSRYPN
+766 GGTLPDGSRYPN
-780 IVNIAT
+780 IVNIAE
-786 TRNNYSNWLPA
+786 TRNVYSEWLPA
-797 ATFAYDVGE
+797 ATFAYDVSE
-806 HALVR
+806 HAVVR
-811 VAGSRTLTRPDP
+811 VAGSRTMTRPDP

-831 FGAPSADQASIGNP
+831 FSAPSADQASIGNP
-845 ALKPYLST
+845 ALAPYLST

-877 IEGFTNTAINTVPF
+877 IEGFTTTAINTVPF

-912 NSRGGPTVAQVQV
+912 NSRGGPTAAQVQV

-949 FLTKM
+949 FLTRH
-954 IGVTGFGFNAN
+954 IGITGFGFNAN
-965 ATIFDQRSDGPAQAF
+965 ATVVDQRSDGPATAF

-1008 GSQNSGAAQNGIP
+1008 GSQSSGLAQNGIP
-1021 AAALFG
+1021 AAALYG

-1042 KIFGLKGAPQLTVNV
+1042 KIFGFAGAPQLTINV
-1057 ANFTDATLRSYFQ
+1057 ANFTNATLRSYFQ

>member
-1 MSATRV
+1 MMKHRARTSRAFLMAAT
-7 NFQPNSM
+7 FLGAS
-14 FARCNVGEVPERI
+14 VP
-27 LIMTANTTVRR
+27 M
-38 LTRATLLCAT
+38 
-48 TVAALCATMAQ
+48 VALAQ
-59 AQTIPP
+59 AVPP
-65 TQDQPAA
+65 TGTQQPADGQDNGPSTPPLPQTDA
-72 TPQGATPSGAAT
+72 TQGAIAE
-84 AVPDAASAPALPD
+84 
-97 TDQAA
+97 
-102 GTIDAADPGDIV
+102 DIV

-121 LAKSTNAKRASTG
+121 LAKSTESKRASTG

-149 TNIAESFNRIPGVTI
+149 TNIAESFNRIPGITI
-164 TRDVTGEGTNVA
+164 SRDVTGEGTNVA

-190 GAPIAVA
+190 GATIAVA

-239 AGNVDLRSARPFDRP
+239 AGNIDLRSARPFDRQTG
-254 KSFLAYN
+254 FLAYN
-261 IQGTNQSPEDR
+261 IQGTKQSPEDR
-272 IGVRGSL
+272 IGARGSL
-279 IGSWRGEKVGIL
+279 IGSWRNETVGIL

-321 GATTGCNTTGGG
+321 GATSGCNTTGGG
-333 NWTIPAVVPAGAG
+333 NWTIPSTVPVGAG
-346 AGLVAGTPINSAF
+346 AGLVAGTTIDRAF

-367 TIQQIDNALLPRL
+367 TIQQIDNGLLPRL
-380 GRSTS
+380 GRFTS

-391 RVNAIVSAEWQPTD
+391 RVNAIVSAEWQPSD
-405 TLHFYVDG
+405 TLHFYIDG
-413 LYGYKRNEL
+413 LYGYKKNEL
-422 TRENMAWI
+422 IRENMAWI

-447 CTVGCVVTGGTFAN
+447 CSAGCTVTGGTFAN
-461 AQFFNEFRPYTET
+461 VQFFNEFRPYTET
-474 TKLFSVNPGGEW
+474 TKLVSVNPGGEW
-486 EISDA
+486 EVSDRL
-491 FKLNLQGNYA
+491 KLTLQGNYA
-501 RSTFHRENPS
+501 RSTFHRENPT
-511 VGMTTPLGVGNTVTY
+511 VGMTTPLGVGNTVTFE
-526 SNTGGIPTIQS
+526 NNGGIPTITS

-543 PTNFGWNAGSRV
+543 PKNFGWYSGSRV
-555 NISDEYRV
+555 SVNDERRV
-563 NESKGVRG
+563 NENKGFRG
-571 DLTWGKK
+571 DLVWGDKS
-578 ELNLKVGGAF
+578 LNLKVGGAY
-588 DDVSRR
+588 DDVSRQ
-594 IRSFDNSQAWQN
+594 IRGFDNTQAYQN
-606 AVCGNNPNVFVQS
+606 AVCGNNPSVTLPS
-619 PNSQPPCEG
+619 PNTQPPCEG

-643 GYGTG
+643 GLGTG
-648 ATAGMAGPVRYA
+648 SSAGVTGPLTYG

-673 MPGPAGFVTVDWPKF
+673 RPGPAGFVTVDFPAF
-688 AAATNYDQ
+688 AAATNYAQ
-696 YHDNAPESGASST
+696 YHDNAPESGGSTT
-709 GASGGSIREV
+709 GASGGLIREV

-731 ELGGNMLRFNVGL
+731 ELGGNMLRFNVGV
-744 RYVNTIQTISGRV
+744 RYVNTIQTIAGRV
-757 SLPDPRNAT
+757 SLPDPRNTGANG
-766 ASGAALPDGSRYPN
+766 ASLPDGSRYPN
-780 IVNIAT
+780 IVNIVS
-786 TRNNYSNWLPA
+786 TRNVYAKWLPA

-806 HALVR
+806 HAVVR
-811 VAGSRTLTRPDP
+811 VAGSRTMTRPDP

-845 ALKPYLST
+845 ALAPYLST

-868 ISFNAFRKS
+868 VSFNAFRKS
-877 IEGFTNTAINTVPF
+877 IEGFTTTQINTVPF

-899 TYDTLNPTQQIAL
+899 TYDTLNPTQQIAI
-912 NSRGGPTVAQVQV
+912 NSRGGPTAAQVQV

-949 FLTKM
+949 FLTRM

-965 ATIFDQRSDGPAQAF
+965 ATIVDQRSDGPAVAF

-1021 AAALFG
+1021 AAALYG

-1042 KIFGLKGAPQLTVNV
+1042 KLLGIPNAPQLTFNI

-1082 RQFLV
+1082 RQFLI

>member
-1 MSATRV
+1 MT
-7 NFQPNSM
+7 PYKM
-14 FARCNVGEVPERI
+14 VP
-27 LIMTANTTVRR
+27 R
-38 LTRATLLCAT
+38 LTRAALLGAT
-48 TVAALCATMAQ
+48 TIAAFYAGSAA

-65 TQDQPAA
+65 TQDAPPPVTQDAAPAA
-72 TPQGATPSGAAT
+72 TEPS
-84 AVPDAASAPALPD
+84 PALPAA
-97 TDQAA
+97 TLPAATLPNADQSP
-102 GTIDAADPGDIV
+102 GSIDATNSADIV

-121 LAKSTNAKRASTG
+121 LAKSTNAKRAATG

-149 TNIAESFNRIPGVTI
+149 TNIAESFNRIPGITI

-190 GAPIAVA
+190 GATIAVA

-239 AGNVDLRSARPFDRP
+239 AGNVDLRSARPFDRAT
-254 KSFLAYN
+254 SFLAYN
-261 IQGTNQSPEDR
+261 VQGTKQSPEDR
-272 IGVRGSL
+272 IGARGSL
-279 IGSWRGEKVGIL
+279 IGSWRNDKVGIL

-307 TIGYTNPALTAAQC
+307 TIGYTNPALTASQC
-321 GATTGCNTTGGG
+321 GATSGCNTTGGG

-346 AGLVAGTPINSAF
+346 AGLVAGTPITSAF

-391 RVNAIVSAEWQPTD
+391 RINAIVSAEWQPTD
-405 TLHFYVDG
+405 TLHLYVDG
-413 LYGYKRNEL
+413 LYGYKKNEL
-422 TRENMAWI
+422 IRENVAWI
-430 VRNGAI
+430 VRNGAV
-436 IPTNLTFDKSD
+436 IPTNLTFDKAD
-447 CTVGCVVTGGTFAN
+447 CTIGCVVTGGTFAD

-486 EISDA
+486 EISNTL
-491 FKLNLQGNYA
+491 KLNLQGNYA
-501 RSTFHRENPS
+501 RSTFHRESPS

-526 SNTGGIPTIQS
+526 TNTGGVPSIVS

-543 PTNFGWNAGSRV
+543 PANFGWNAGSRV
-555 NISDEYRV
+555 NVSDERRL
-563 NESKGVRG
+563 NTSKGARG
-571 DLTWGKK
+571 DLTWGSKA
-578 ELNLKVGGAF
+578 LNLKVGGAY
-588 DDVSRR
+588 DDVFRR
-594 IRSFDNSQAWQN
+594 IRGYDNSQAWQN
-606 AVCGNNPNVFVQS
+606 AVCGNNPSVFVSS

-648 ATAGMAGPVRYA
+648 STAGMTGPVTYG
-660 GSLVPNSA
+660 GSLIPNSA

-673 MPGPAGFVTVDWPKF
+673 KPGPAGFVTVDWPKF
-688 AAATNYDQ
+688 AAASNYDQ
-696 YHDNAPESGASST
+696 YHDNAPETGAANT
-709 GASGGSIREV
+709 GASGGAIREI
-719 VKSAFATVNGAQ
+719 VKSAFATVNGEQ
-731 ELGGNMLRFNVGL
+731 DLGGNMLRFNVGI
-744 RYVNTIQTISGRV
+744 RYVNTIQTITGRV
-757 SLPDPRNAT
+757 SLPDPRNT
-766 ASGAALPDGSRYPN
+766 TSTGAALPDGSRYPN
-780 IVNIAT
+780 LVSNVS
-786 TRNNYSNWLPA
+786 TRNEYAKWLPA

-806 HALVR
+806 HAVVR
-811 VAGSRTLTRPDP
+811 VAGSRTMTRPDP

-868 ISFNAFRKS
+868 VSFNAFRKS
-877 IEGFTNTAINTVPF
+877 IEGFTNTFISTVPF
-891 SNLAQYGI
+891 ANLAQYGI

-912 NSRGGPTVAQVQV
+912 NSRGGPSAAQVQV

-949 FLTKM
+949 FITKH

-965 ATIFDQRSDGPAQAF
+965 ATVVDQRSDGPAQAF

-993 EKNGVMLRVSTTSRE
+993 EKHGVMLRVSTTSRE

-1042 KIFGLKGAPQLTVNV
+1042 RIFALKNAPQLTVNV
-1057 ANFTDATLRSYFQ
+1057 ANFTNATLRSYFQ

-1082 RQFLV
+1082 RQFLI

>member
-1 MSATRV
+1 
-7 NFQPNSM
+7 
-14 FARCNVGEVPERI
+14 
-27 LIMTANTTVRR
+27 MTPFKMAPR
-38 LTRATLLCAT
+38 LTRAALLCAT
-48 TVAALCATMAQ
+48 TMVALSATVAA

-65 TQDQPAA
+65 TQDPAPAA
-72 TPQGATPSGAAT
+72 SQGAAPAT
-84 AVPDAASAPALPD
+84 AGPTAPAASPAAALPD
-97 TDQAA
+97 ADQTP
-102 GTIDAADPGDIV
+102 GTIDAADSGDIV

-121 LAKSTNAKRASTG
+121 LAKSTNAKRAATG

-149 TNIAESFNRIPGVTI
+149 TNIAESFNRIPGITI

-190 GAPIAVA
+190 GATIAVA

-239 AGNVDLRSARPFDRP
+239 AGNIDLRSARPFDRAT
-254 KSFLAYN
+254 SFLAYN
-261 IQGTNQSPEDR
+261 VQGTKQSPEDR
-272 IGVRGSL
+272 IGARGSL
-279 IGSWRGEKVGIL
+279 IGSWRGDKVGIL

-321 GATTGCNTTGGG
+321 GAASGCNTTGGG
-333 NWTIPAVVPAGAG
+333 NWTIPAVVPVGAG
-346 AGLVAGTPINSAF
+346 AGLVAGTPITSAF
-359 LLANNPGA
+359 LLANNQGA

-391 RVNAIVSAEWQPTD
+391 RINAIVSAEWQPSD

-413 LYGYKRNEL
+413 LYGYKKNDL

-436 IPTNLTFDKSD
+436 IPTNLTFDKAD
-447 CTVGCVVTGGTFAN
+447 CTIGCVVTGGTFAN

-474 TKLFSVNPGGEW
+474 TKLFSINPGGEW
-486 EISDA
+486 EISDTL
-491 FKLNLQGNYA
+491 KLNLQGNYA

-511 VGMTTPLGVGNTVTY
+511 VGLTTPLGVGNTVTY
-526 SNTGGIPTIQS
+526 SNDGSGIPTIQS
-537 GLDLND
+537 ALDLND
-543 PTNFGWNAGSRV
+543 PANFGWNPGSRV
-555 NISDEYRV
+555 NISDERRL
-563 NESKGVRG
+563 NKSKGARG
-571 DLTWGKK
+571 DLTWGKPA
-578 ELNLKVGGAF
+578 LNLKIGGAF

-594 IRSFDNSQAWQN
+594 ISSNDNSQAYQN
-606 AVCGNNPNVFVQS
+606 AVCGNNPSVFVAS

-628 LNAPGAAPAGYPTYP
+628 LNAPGVIPAGYPTYP
-643 GYGTG
+643 GFGTG
-648 ATAGMAGPVRYA
+648 STAGMTGPVTYG

-668 APTYL
+668 APSYL
-673 MPGPAGFVTVDWPKF
+673 TPGPAGFVTVDWPKF
-688 AAATNYDQ
+688 AAATNYDF
-696 YHDNAPESGASST
+696 YHDNSPESGASTT
-709 GASGGSIREV
+709 GASGGGIREV
-719 VKSAFATVNGAQ
+719 VKSAFATVNGEQ
-731 ELGGNMLRFNVGL
+731 DLGGNMLRFNVGV
-744 RYVNTIQTISGRV
+744 RYVNTIQTITGRV
-757 SLPDPRNAT
+757 SLPDPRNTTAT
-766 ASGAALPDGSRYPN
+766 GVALPDGSRYPN
-780 IVNIAT
+780 LVSIVS
-786 TRNNYSNWLPA
+786 TRNVYSKWLPA
-797 ATFAYDVGE
+797 ATFAYDVSE
-806 HALVR
+806 HAVVR
-811 VAGSRTLTRPDP
+811 VAGSRTMTRPDP

-845 ALKPYLST
+845 ALEPYMST
-853 NLDLGF
+853 NIDLGF

-868 ISFNAFRKS
+868 VSFNAFRKS
-877 IEGFTNTAINTVPF
+877 IKGFTNTAISTVPF
-891 SNLAQYGI
+891 SNLSQYGI
-899 TYDTLNPTQQIAL
+899 TYDTLNPTQQIAI
-912 NSRGGPTVAQVQV
+912 NSRGGPGTAQVQV
-925 TSQVNVP
+925 TSQVNVAD
-932 NKLTINGLEFQW
+932 KLTINGLEFQW

-949 FLTKM
+949 FLTKN
-954 IGVTGFGFNAN
+954 IGITGFGFNAN
-965 ATIFDQRSDGPAQAF
+965 ATVVDQTSKGAATAF

-993 EKNGVMLRVSTTSRE
+993 EKHGVMLRVSTTSRE

-1042 KIFGLKGAPQLTVNV
+1042 KIFGFAGAPQLTVNV
-1057 ANFTDATLRSYFQ
+1057 ANFTNATLRSYFQ

>member
-1 MSATRV
+1 
-7 NFQPNSM
+7 
-14 FARCNVGEVPERI
+14 
-27 LIMTANTTVRR
+27 MTPFKTVSR
-38 LTRATLLCAT
+38 LTRAALLGAT
-48 TVAALCATMAQ
+48 TMAAVSATMAA

-65 TQDQPAA
+65 TQDPSPPAAQGAAPAAADPVAPAAAPAPAA
-72 TPQGATPSGAAT
+72 T
-84 AVPDAASAPALPD
+84 LPD
-97 TDQAA
+97 SDQTPGA
-102 GTIDAADPGDIV
+102 IDAANSADIV

-121 LAKSTNAKRASTG
+121 LAKSTNAKRAATG

-149 TNIAESFNRIPGVTI
+149 TNIAESFNRIPGITI

-190 GAPIAVA
+190 GATIAVA

-239 AGNVDLRSARPFDRP
+239 AGNIDLRSARPFDRAT
-254 KSFLAYN
+254 SFLAYN
-261 IQGTNQSPEDR
+261 VQGTKQSPEDR
-272 IGVRGSL
+272 IGARGSL
-279 IGSWRGEKVGIL
+279 IGSWRNDKFGIL

-321 GATTGCNTTGGG
+321 GATSGCNTTGGG
-333 NWTIPAVVPAGAG
+333 NWTIPAVVPTGAG

-367 TIQQIDNALLPRL
+367 SIQQIDNALLPRL

-391 RVNAIVSAEWQPTD
+391 RFNAIVSAEWQPTD
-405 TLHFYVDG
+405 TLHLYVDG
-413 LYGYKRNEL
+413 LYGYKKNDL
-422 TRENMAWI
+422 IRENVAWI
-430 VRNGAI
+430 VRNGAV
-436 IPTNLTFDKSD
+436 IPTNLTFDKAD
-447 CTVGCVVTGGTFAN
+447 CTIGCVVTGGTFAN

-486 EISDA
+486 EISDTL
-491 FKLNLQGNYA
+491 KLNLQGNYA
-501 RSTFHRENPS
+501 RSTFHRESPS

-526 SNTGGIPTIQS
+526 TNTGGVPSIQS
-537 GLDLND
+537 ALDLND
-543 PTNFGWNAGSRV
+543 PANFGWNAGSRV
-555 NISDEYRV
+555 NIQDERRL
-563 NESKGVRG
+563 NTNKGARG
-571 DLTWGKK
+571 DLTWGGKA
-578 ELNLKVGGAF
+578 LNLKVGGAF

-594 IRSFDNSQAWQN
+594 IQGFDNSQAYQN
-606 AVCGNNPNVFVQS
+606 AVCGNNPSIFVPS

-628 LNAPGAAPAGYPTYP
+628 LNAPGVIPAGYPSYP

-648 ATAGMAGPVRYA
+648 STAGMAGPVTYG
-660 GSLVPNSA
+660 GSLIPNSA

-673 MPGPAGFVTVDWPKF
+673 KPGPAGFVTVDWPKF
-688 AAATNYDQ
+688 AAASNYDQ
-696 YHDNAPESGASST
+696 FHDNAPETGAANT
-709 GASGGSIREV
+709 GASGGTIREV
-719 VKSAFATVNGAQ
+719 VKSAFATVNGEQ

-757 SLPDPRNAT
+757 SLPDPRNTTAT
-766 ASGAALPDGSRYPN
+766 GAALPDGSRYPN
-780 IVNIAT
+780 LVTNVS
-786 TRNNYSNWLPA
+786 TRNEYAKWLPA
-797 ATFAYDVGE
+797 ATFAYDVSE
-806 HALVR
+806 HAVVR
-811 VAGSRTLTRPDP
+811 VAGSRTMTRPDP

-831 FGAPSADQASIGNP
+831 FGAPSADQATIGNP

-868 ISFNAFRKS
+868 VSFNAFRKS
-877 IEGFTNTAINTVPF
+877 IEGFTNTFISTVPF
-891 SNLAQYGI
+891 SNLSQYGI

-912 NSRGGPTVAQVQV
+912 NSRGGPNAAQVQV

-949 FLTKM
+949 FITKH

-965 ATIFDQRSDGPAQAF
+965 ATVVDQRSDGPATAF

-993 EKNGVMLRVSTTSRE
+993 EKHGVMLRVSTTSRE

-1042 KIFGLKGAPQLTVNV
+1042 KIFGLKNAPQLTVNV
-1057 ANFTDATLRSYFQ
+1057 ANFTNATLRSYFQ

>member
-1 MSATRV
+1 
-7 NFQPNSM
+7 
-14 FARCNVGEVPERI
+14 
-27 LIMTANTTVRR
+27 MTPFKMAPR
-38 LTRATLLCAT
+38 LTRAVLLCAT
-48 TVAALCATMAQ
+48 TLGALCATAAAAQ
-59 AQTIPP
+59 NAPPPQDQTPADGQDNGPATPPPAAQTPLEVGD
-65 TQDQPAA
+65 TQGS
-72 TPQGATPSGAAT
+72 TGE
-84 AVPDAASAPALPD
+84 
-97 TDQAA
+97 
-102 GTIDAADPGDIV
+102 DIV

-149 TNIAESFNRIPGVTI
+149 TNIAESFNRIPGITI

-190 GAPIAVA
+190 GATIAVA

-239 AGNVDLRSARPFDRP
+239 AGNIDLRSARPFDRST
-254 KSFLAYN
+254 SFLAYN
-261 IQGTNQSPEDR
+261 VQGTKQSPEDR
-272 IGVRGSL
+272 IGARGSV
-279 IGSWRGEKVGIL
+279 IGSWRGDKVGIL

-321 GATTGCNTTGGG
+321 GAASGCNTTGGG
-333 NWTIPAVVPAGAG
+333 NWTIPAVVPVGAG
-346 AGLVAGTPINSAF
+346 AGLVAGTPITSAF

-391 RVNAIVSAEWQPTD
+391 RINAIVSAEWQPSD

-413 LYGYKRNEL
+413 LYGYKKNDL

-430 VRNGAI
+430 VRNGAV
-436 IPTNLTFDKSD
+436 IPTNLTFDKAD
-447 CTVGCVVTGGTFAN
+447 CTIGCVVTGGTFAN

-474 TKLFSVNPGGEW
+474 TKLFSVNPGGDW
-486 EISDA
+486 AISDKL
-491 FKLNLQGNYA
+491 KLNLQGNYA

-511 VGMTTPLGVGNTVTY
+511 VGLTTPLGVGNTVTY
-526 SNTGGIPTIQS
+526 SNDGSGIPTIQS
-537 GLDLND
+537 ALDLND
-543 PTNFGWNAGSRV
+543 PANFGWNPGSRV
-555 NISDEYRV
+555 NISDERRL
-563 NESKGVRG
+563 NKSKGARG
-571 DLTWGKK
+571 DLTWGDTA
-578 ELNLKVGGAF
+578 LNLKVGGAF

-594 IRSFDNSQAWQN
+594 ISSNDNSQAYQN
-606 AVCGNNPNVFVQS
+606 AVCGNNPSAFIAS

-628 LNAPGAAPAGYPTYP
+628 RNAPGVILAGYPTYP
-643 GYGTG
+643 GFGTG
-648 ATAGMAGPVRYA
+648 STAGMTGPVTYG

-668 APTYL
+668 APSYL
-673 MPGPAGFVTVDWPKF
+673 TPGPAGFVTVDWPKF
-688 AAATNYDQ
+688 AAATNYDF
-696 YHDNAPESGASST
+696 YHDNSPESGASTT
-709 GASGGSIREV
+709 GASGGGIREV

-731 ELGGNMLRFNVGL
+731 DLGGNMLRFNVGV
-744 RYVNTIQTISGRV
+744 RYVNTIQTITGRV
-757 SLPDPRNAT
+757 SLPDPRNTT

-780 IVNIAT
+780 LVSIVS
-786 TRNNYSNWLPA
+786 TRNVYAKWLPA

-806 HALVR
+806 HAVVR
-811 VAGSRTLTRPDP
+811 VAGSRTMTRPDP

-845 ALKPYLST
+845 ALEPYMST

-868 ISFNAFRKS
+868 VSFNAFRKS
-877 IEGFTNTAINTVPF
+877 IKGFTSTAISTVPF
-891 SNLAQYGI
+891 SNLSQYGI
-899 TYDTLNPTQQIAL
+899 TYDTLNPTQQIAI
-912 NSRGGPTVAQVQV
+912 NSRGGPGTAQVQV
-925 TSQVNVP
+925 TSQVNVAD
-932 NKLTINGLEFQW
+932 KLTINGLEFQW

-949 FLTKM
+949 FLTKN
-954 IGVTGFGFNAN
+954 IGITGFGFNAN
-965 ATIFDQRSDGPAQAF
+965 ATIVDQTSKGAAQAF
-980 GVAPFTYNITGYY
+980 GVAPFTYNVTAYY
-993 EKNGVMLRVSTTSRE
+993 EKHGVMLRVSTTSRE

-1042 KIFGLKGAPQLTVNV
+1042 KIFGFAGAPQLTVNV
-1057 ANFTDATLRSYFQ
+1057 ANFTNATLRSYFQ

>member
-1 MSATRV
+1 
-7 NFQPNSM
+7 
-14 FARCNVGEVPERI
+14 
-27 LIMTANTTVRR
+27 MTANTTVRR

-48 TVAALCATMAQ
+48 TAAALCATMAQ

-65 TQDQPAA
+65 TQDQPTAS
-72 TPQGATPSGAAT
+72 PQGAVPPAAAT
-84 AVPDAASAPALPD
+84 AAPEATPAPALPD
-97 TDQAA
+97 SDQAP

-239 AGNVDLRSARPFDRP
+239 AGNVDLRSARPFDRST
-254 KSFLAYN
+254 SFLAYN

-321 GATTGCNTTGGG
+321 GAATGCNTTGGG

-491 FKLNLQGNYA
+491 LKLNLQGNYA

-526 SNTGGIPTIQS
+526 SNNGGIPSIQS

-543 PTNFGWNAGSRV
+543 PANFGWNAGSRV

-594 IRSFDNSQAWQN
+594 IRSFDNSQAYQN
-606 AVCGNNPNVFVQS
+606 AVCGNNPNVFVSS

-628 LNAPGAAPAGYPTYP
+628 LNAPGATPAGYPTYP

-648 ATAGMAGPVRYA
+648 STAGMTGPVSYG
-660 GSLVPNSA
+660 GSLVPNAA
-668 APTYL
+668 APSYL
-673 MPGPAGFVTVDWPKF
+673 TPGPAGFVTVDWPKF

-696 YHDNAPESGASST
+696 YHDNSPESGASST

-719 VKSAFATVNGAQ
+719 VKSAFATINGAQ

-766 ASGAALPDGSRYPN
+766 ATGAALPDGSRYEN
-780 IVNIAT
+780 IVSIAT

-845 ALKPYLST
+845 ALEPYLST

-949 FLTKM
+949 FLTRM

-965 ATIFDQRSDGPAQAF
+965 ATIVDQRSDGPAQAF

-993 EKNGVMLRVSTTSRE
+993 EKNGVMLRVSTTARE

-1042 KIFGLKGAPQLTVNV
+1042 KILGLKGAPQLTVNV

>member
-1 MSATRV
+1 MT
-7 NFQPNSM
+7 PYKT
-14 FARCNVGEVPERI
+14 VP
-27 LIMTANTTVRR
+27 R
-38 LTRATLLCAT
+38 LTRAALLCAT
-48 TVAALCATMAQ
+48 TMAALCATVAT

-65 TQDQPAA
+65 TQDPAPAVTQGAAPAAADPAAPAAPPAA
-72 TPQGATPSGAAT
+72 TLPGADQVPGTVDAT
-84 AVPDAASAPALPD
+84 DS
-97 TDQAA
+97 
-102 GTIDAADPGDIV
+102 GDIV

-121 LAKSTNAKRASTG
+121 LAKSTNAKRAATG

-149 TNIAESFNRIPGVTI
+149 TNIAESFNRIPGITI

-190 GAPIAVA
+190 GATIAVA

-212 LSFFPTDLFTKLTV
+212 LSFYPTDLFTKLTV

-239 AGNVDLRSARPFDRP
+239 AGNIDLRSARPFDRAT
-254 KSFLAYN
+254 SFLAYN
-261 IQGTNQSPEDR
+261 VQGTRQSPEDR
-272 IGVRGSL
+272 IGARGSL
-279 IGSWRGEKVGIL
+279 IGSWRNDKFGIL

-307 TIGYTNPALTAAQC
+307 TIGYTNPALSAAQC
-321 GATTGCNTTGGG
+321 GAATGCNSTAGG
-333 NWTIPAVVPAGAG
+333 NWTIPAVVPVGAG
-346 AGLVAGTPINSAF
+346 AGLVAGTPITSAF

-391 RVNAIVSAEWQPTD
+391 RLNAIVSAEWQPTD

-413 LYGYKRNEL
+413 LYGYKKNEL
-422 TRENMAWI
+422 IRENVAWI
-430 VRNGAI
+430 VRNGAV
-436 IPTNLTFDKSD
+436 IPTNLTFDKAD

-474 TKLFSVNPGGEW
+474 TKLFSINPGGEW
-486 EISDA
+486 EISDTL
-491 FKLNLQGNYA
+491 KLNLQGNYA
-501 RSTFHRENPS
+501 RSTFHRESPS
-511 VGMTTPLGVGNTVTY
+511 VGLTTPLGVGNTVTY
-526 SNTGGIPTIQS
+526 TNTGGIPTIQS

-543 PTNFGWNAGSRV
+543 PANFGWNAGSRV
-555 NISDEYRV
+555 NIQDERRL
-563 NESKGVRG
+563 NTSKGGRG
-571 DLTWGKK
+571 DLTWGSKA
-578 ELNLKVGGAF
+578 LNLKVGGAF
-588 DDVSRR
+588 DDVFRR
-594 IRSFDNSQAWQN
+594 IRGYDNSQAWQN
-606 AVCGNNPNVFVQS
+606 AVCGNNPSVFVGS

-628 LNAPGAAPAGYPTYP
+628 RNAPGAAPAGYPTYP

-648 ATAGMAGPVRYA
+648 STAGMAGPVTYG
-660 GSLVPNSA
+660 GSLIPNSA
-668 APTYL
+668 VPTYL

-688 AAATNYDQ
+688 AAASNYDQ
-696 YHDNAPESGASST
+696 FHDNAPETGAANT
-709 GASGGSIREV
+709 GASGGAIREV
-719 VKSAFATVNGAQ
+719 VKSAFATVNGEQ
-731 ELGGNMLRFNVGL
+731 ELGGNMLRFNVGV
-744 RYVNTIQTISGRV
+744 RYVNTIQTIAGRV
-757 SLPDPRNAT
+757 SLPDPRNT
-766 ASGAALPDGSRYPN
+766 TSTGAALPDGSRYPN
-780 IVNIAT
+780 LVSNVS
-786 TRNNYSNWLPA
+786 TRNVYAKWLPA
-797 ATFAYDVGE
+797 ATFAYDVSE
-806 HALVR
+806 HAVVR
-811 VAGSRTLTRPDP
+811 VAGSRTMTRPDP

-831 FGAPSADQASIGNP
+831 FGAPSADQATIGNP

-868 ISFNAFRKS
+868 VSFNAFRKS
-877 IEGFTNTAINTVPF
+877 IEGFTNTFISTVPF
-891 SNLAQYGI
+891 ANLAQYGI

-912 NSRGGPTVAQVQV
+912 NSRGGPGAAQVQV

-949 FLTKM
+949 FITRH

-965 ATIFDQRSDGPAQAF
+965 ATVVDQRSDGPAQAF

-993 EKNGVMLRVSTTSRE
+993 EKHGVMLRVSTTSRE
-1008 GSQNSGAAQNGIP
+1008 GSQNSGTAQNGIP

-1042 KIFGLKGAPQLTVNV
+1042 KIFGLKNAPQLTINV

-1082 RQFLV
+1082 RQFLI